1 MQIIDKIKQIYIDPL
16 AKDYPLTKHVIAHAG
31 NIPIQS
37 LSKEKLFDKFSGQ
50 DPISSSKENLF
61 ITLDYGSQLKRCPG
75 TKGRICCNYFVIN
88 QGIGC
93 PFDCSYCFLQEFSN
107 LPAIV
112 IYANTEDI
120 FKEVKNRL
128 DEQPYN
134 FFRIGTGEMTDSL
147 SLDQL
152 TGFTKEIVPFF
163 SGLKNGILELKTKSN
178 KIDELLKLDPKGN
191 TVVSWSLNPQSI
203 IDSDELDTASLIERL
218 EAAKKVSEHGYHLAF
233 HFDPMIYF
241 DGWQNG
247 YSEVVK
253 LLKEYIDPKKIMWV
267 SIGSFRYKPG
277 MKKIM
282 DRRFPQST
290 LTSGEHLMSND
301 GKMRYFKAHRIELY
315 DHLVKELKS
324 WYQDIFIYFCME
336 NDDIWNSIFNE
347 KPKNMAG
354 VDKLFREAIGR

>member
-1 MQIIDKIKQIYIDPL
+1 MQLIDKIKKIYIEPQ
-16 AKDYPLTKHVIAHAG
+16 AQDYPLTQHVIANAG
-31 NIPIQS
+31 GIPIQS
-37 LSKEKLFDKFSGQ
+37 LFKEKLFEKFSGQ
-50 DPISSSKENLF
+50 DSISSSKKNLF
-61 ITLDYGSQLKRCPG
+61 ITLDFGSQLKRCPG

-120 FKEVKNRL
+120 FKEVKTRL
-128 DEQPYN
+128 DKNPYN

-147 SLDQL
+147 SLDKL

-163 SGLKNGILELKTKSN
+163 ADLSNGILELKTKSN
-178 KIDELLKLDPKGN
+178 QIEELLKLDPKGN

-203 IDSDELDTASLIERL
+203 IDSDELYTASLLERL
-218 EAAKKVSEHGYHLAF
+218 EAAKKVSENGYHIAF

-241 DGWQNG
+241 DGWEKG
-247 YSEVVK
+247 YSGVVK
-253 LLKEYIDPKKIMWV
+253 LLKEYINPSKILWI

-282 DRRFPQST
+282 DRRFPQSQ
-290 LTSGEHLMSND
+290 LTSGEHLKSND
-301 GKMRYFKAHRIELY
+301 GKMRYFKPHRLELY
-315 DHLVKELKS
+315 SHLVNELKS
-324 WYQDIFIYFCME
+324 WEQNLFIYFCME
-336 NDDIWNSIFNE
+336 NDDIWHSIFNE
-347 KPKNMAG
+347 KPTNMAG